1 MKLQSTF
8 LLMLLFFGMFSCG
21 TKQLYELYQAVEKGQ
36 RLEEVNEIDLATFIN
51 KWITKRE
58 DERGPTIYEL
68 HANSDFAFFQFRG
81 DSIYKIKQ
89 SLLSSVDYK
98 AIHGDSIRRQFS
110 NTIIPKADEIKC
122 DGGGSYNGK
131 YTYSTDLEKKEI
143 TIVLHYVIRCEFI
156 KKLDKTYKAVYAYE
170 KKTLTPIP

>member
-1 MKLQSTF
+1 MKLKSTF

-21 TKQLYELYQAVEKGQ
+21 MKQQYELYQAVEKGQ
-36 RLEEVNEIDLATFIN
+36 RLEEVQEIDLATFIT
-51 KWITKRE
+51 KWMTKRE

-81 DSIYKIKQ
+81 DSIYKVKQ
-89 SLLSSVDYK
+89 SLLSTVDYK
-98 AIHGDSIRRQFS
+98 AINGDSIRRQFS
-110 NTIIPKADEIKC
+110 NTIIPKADKIKC
-122 DGGGSYNGK
+122 DGGGSYNPE
-131 YTYSTDLEKKEI
+131 YTYSSDLEKKEI
-143 TIVLHYVIRCEFI
+143 TIILHYVIRCEFI

>member
-8 LLMLLFFGMFSCG
+8 LLLLLFLGMFSCR
-21 TKQLYELYQAVEKGQ
+21 TKQHYELYQAVEKGQ
-36 RLEEVNEIDLATFIN
+36 RLEEVNEIDLTTFIS
-51 KWITKRE
+51 KWITKRD

-81 DSIYKIKQ
+81 DSIYKVKQ
-89 SLLSSVDYK
+89 SLLSTVDYK
-98 AIHGDSIRRQFS
+98 SINGDSIRHQFS
-110 NTIIPKADEIKC
+110 KTIIPKADHIKC
-122 DGGGSYNGK
+122 EGGGNYSPE

-143 TIVLHYVIRCEFI
+143 TIVLQYVIRCEFI

-170 KKTLTPIP
+170 KNTLTPFP